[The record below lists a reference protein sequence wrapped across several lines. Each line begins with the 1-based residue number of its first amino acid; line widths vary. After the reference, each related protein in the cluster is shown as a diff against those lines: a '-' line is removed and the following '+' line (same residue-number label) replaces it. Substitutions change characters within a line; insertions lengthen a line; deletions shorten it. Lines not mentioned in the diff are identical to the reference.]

1 MSFMW
6 QTAAVHQGLLGLY
19 NQCSFCRSA
28 SPRAE
33 SQANTQQKEALVRD
47 DRTWRASG
55 WQTFNENRNHS
66 VLCSW
71 E

>member
-28 SPRAE
+28 SPGAE
-33 SQANTQQKEALVRD
+33 SQANT
-47 DRTWRASG
+47 
-55 WQTFNENRNHS
+55 
-66 VLCSW
+66 
-71 E
+71 